1 MKKIILFTAIA
12 FGASVIFTSC
22 NGDAGE
28 DNATNTTDSE
38 GDVSVS
44 KREVGNDTTG
54 VAIAYYIQDSIANN
68 FNFYREVDSMLNEK
82 QMKFQKELESRIRS
96 YQAYEADIQRRM
108 NNNEITGYQLEDI
121 QKTAAQKQQSISRF
135 EQQRGAALQKES
147 IDYQTAMMNKISEAG
162 KEFSEKNNIDILFFY
177 QKGGQI
183 TYIANAFDVTE
194 QFVEYL
200 NKREDE
206 LMADFDEKVDE
217 IENSSD
223 SLAK

>member
-1 MKKIILFTAIA
+1 MKKIILFTVIA

-22 NGDAGE
+22 NGDSSQ
-28 DNATNTTDSE
+28 DNTPSSTDNE
-38 GDVSVS
+38 GNVEVS
-44 KREVGNDTTG
+44 KRKVGNDTTG
-54 VAIAYYIQDSIANN
+54 VAIAYYIQDSIATN

-96 YQAYEADIQRRM
+96 YQAYEADIQKRM

-162 KEFSEKNNIDILFFY
+162 KEFSEKNSIDILFFY

-194 QFVEYL
+194 EFVVYL

-206 LMADFDEKVDE
+206 LMADFDEEVNE

-223 SLAK
+223 SLGK